1 MLKKIKSFHLV
12 FFTVLCLVISF
23 EATNSYALDCSV
35 ASVIR
40 IGSFVR
46 PGENVAVFLQNKTS
60 ASVGSWAKDG
70 TQMFLVSGDISNKAL
85 AILLTAFSMNKTVY
99 VQVASPAT
107 PGSIISGVSV
117 NK

>member
-1 MLKKIKSFHLV
+1 MADGRVLKQILPVVRQGGGGHKL
-12 FFTVLCLVISF
+12 
-23 EATNSYALDCSV
+23 ALGVVKLHFGSGHQGSV
-35 ASVIR
+35 VAY
-40 IGSFVR
+40 G
-46 PGENVAVFLQNKTS
+46 VAVFLQNKTS

-107 PGSIISGVSV
+107 PGSIISGVYV